1 MQRMLDEGTHSWYYM
16 IVCCKIPQPT
26 CKENST
32 SNHLTQ
38 HSWSIIILLILG
50 RICIPWPK
58 QKTGL
63 QWQDWK
69 WRNQLLFHV
78 KCLAPNLQK
87 APFHVCF
94 IQKIL
99 QKRPNSLHD
108 SYIYSCKIPQL
119 TCKSM
124 HLTFILLSFLIFFGS
139 QSRSIT
145 NTVDRPAEAGL
156 EEVEEPVA
164 LPCQIPGTKQLTKCS
179 DLSAPN
185 TFNATNAR
193 RRNTFLILHDSL
205 L

>member
-1 MQRMLDEGTHSWYYM
+1 M
-16 IVCCKIPQPT
+16 
-26 CKENST
+26 
-32 SNHLTQ
+32 
-38 HSWSIIILLILG
+38 
-50 RICIPWPK
+50 
-58 QKTGL
+58 
-63 QWQDWK
+63 
-69 WRNQLLFHV
+69 LFHV

-94 IQKIL
+94 IQKTL

-124 HLTFILLSFLIFFGS
+124 HLTFILLSFLAHLHG
-139 QSRSIT
+139 IT
-145 NTVDRPAEAGL
+145 NTVHRPAETGL
-156 EEVEEPVA
+156 EEVEDPVA
-164 LPCQIPGTKQLTKCS
+164 LPCQMPGTKQLAKDS